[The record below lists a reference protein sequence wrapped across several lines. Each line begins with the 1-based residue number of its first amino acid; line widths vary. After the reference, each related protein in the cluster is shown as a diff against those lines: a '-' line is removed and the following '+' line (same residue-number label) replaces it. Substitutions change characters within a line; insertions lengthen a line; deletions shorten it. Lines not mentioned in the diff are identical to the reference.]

1 MAKAFLRMLRSS
13 FSADSLSQ
21 REQVALPPWARDAYR
36 CSVANGCQWM
46 LCRRA
51 LYTKWAQ
58 QRADAVLFAVPHP
71 RLGSPLGQAPSESA
85 VLFAFPQVQQRDS
98 AVLFA
103 FPPDRRPRGDPRPR
117 GQRKCCTLRISRE
130 RESTAKGT
138 PRTSTS
144 QAPSGGPEASQRK
157 CCTPCMSHLAT
168 LNAF

>member
-1 MAKAFLRMLRSS
+1 MRVL
-13 FSADSLSQ
+13 Q
-21 REQVALPPWARDAYR
+21 RGAGTHRR
-36 CSVANGCQWM
+36 CTFRIHM
-46 LCRRA
+46 E
-51 LYTKWAQ
+51 AQ

-85 VLFAFPQVQQRDS
+85 VLFAFPQVQQRES

-117 GQRKCCTLRISRE
+117 GQRKCCTLCISTGAATRKCSTFRISTCQAPWGAARESGVLFAFPE

-138 PRTSTS
+138 PRASTS